1 MRHGRLDGWLWFLAW
16 AAVGGGAV
24 TALLTVL
31 TIGVYVAV
39 LTLGAAVLLGR
50 TRRSHTGLPG
60 LIAGA
65 GVLPLVIAWL
75 NRSGP
80 GNVCTPGE
88 CTEEWSPWPWL
99 AAGVVL
105 IAVGTAVWGTQQA
118 RRGTNSPAG
127 PGVKR
132 R

>member
-1 MRHGRLDGWLWFLAW
+1 M
-16 AAVGGGAV
+16 
-24 TALLTVL
+24 
-31 TIGVYVAV
+31 

-105 IAVGTAVWGTQQA
+105 IAVGTAIWATHGA
-118 RRGTNSPAG
+118 RQGTNTPTG
-127 PGVKR
+127 PELKR